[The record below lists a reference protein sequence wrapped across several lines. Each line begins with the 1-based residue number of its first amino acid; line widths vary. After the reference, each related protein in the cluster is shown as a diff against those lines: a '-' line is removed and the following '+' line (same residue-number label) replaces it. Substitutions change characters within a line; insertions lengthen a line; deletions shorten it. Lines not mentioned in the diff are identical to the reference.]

1 MCGIPIGLV
10 DFVAV
15 DFGNHGTLVI
25 ETTVALEAKQNK
37 GGNDEQEQDAHHD
50 LGVVSDKIK
59 HVRTLC
65 LLTL

>member
-1 MCGIPIGLV
+1 LV
-10 DFVAV
+10 DFVPI
-15 DFGNHGTLVI
+15 DFGNHGTLVV
-25 ETTVALEAKQNK
+25 ETTIAFKTKQNE
-37 GGNDEQEQDAHHD
+37 GGNDEQEQNAHHD